1 MRCLQF
7 SNVRATDL
15 LLLLLL
21 DSILGRTANSVG
33 AHPGTGSHKLQVL
46 VTRHHV
52 PFFLQ
57 LPGDICQLLLL
68 HLNKRGRPN
77 PQTRQQD
84 RRVETG
90 GFFLGRR
97 ESTAR
102 EGVSVNPT
110 VVLGPGTFGISSRS
124 DLLRGRFQTRF
135 FIFYPCTPPPKIS
148 FTEICFACRI
158 LLRSNSRKTK
168 SRVDLLP
175 LSVSFLV
182 AICRDATRGQNCRM
196 KHHPTGCRDFTYR

>member
-15 LLLLLL
+15 LLLLLF

-33 AHPGTGSHKLQVL
+33 AHPGMGSHELQVL
-46 VTRHHV
+46 VTFHHV

-57 LPGDICQLLLL
+57 LPSDICQLLLL
-68 HLNKRGRPN
+68 HLNTRGRPN

-90 GFFLGRR
+90 GDFLGRR

-110 VVLGPGTFGISSRS
+110 VVLGTGTFGTSSRS
-124 DLLRGRFQTRF
+124 DLLRGRFQARF
-135 FIFYPCTPPPKIS
+135 YYPCTSPPKIS
-148 FTEICFACRI
+148 FTDILFACRI
-158 LLRSNSRKTK
+158 LLRSNSRKMK

-182 AICRDATRGQNCRM
+182 AICRDTTQAQNCRM
-196 KHHPTGCRDFTYR
+196 KHHPTGRRDFTYR